1 MSKSESIKNEIISV
15 IGITTISY
23 NQLIDII
30 VRIYGTESSCTESS
44 CTESSCTEISCT
56 ESSDKKQEDST
67 VEMSGV
73 KIQCILNE
81 LLNPEIVKLS
91 NAVTNCP
98 NASKVLHCIYKTG
111 EGMVYI
117 IER

>member
-1 MSKSESIKNEIISV
+1 MSKSESIKNDIISA
-15 IGITTISY
+15 IGITTIGY
-23 NQLIDII
+23 NQLIDTI
-30 VRIYGTESSCTESS
+30 VRIYGTENDCTG
-44 CTESSCTEISCT
+44 
-56 ESSDKKQEDST
+56 SSDKEKENS
-67 VEMSGV
+67 VLELSGV

-98 NASKVLHCIYKTG
+98 NASKVLQCIYKTQ

-117 IER
+117 MER

>member
-1 MSKSESIKNEIISV
+1 MSKSESIKNDIISA

-23 NQLIDII
+23 NQLIDTL
-30 VRIYGTESSCTESS
+30 VRIYGTEND
-44 CTESSCTEISCT
+44 CT
-56 ESSDKKQEDST
+56 ESSDKEKENS
-67 VEMSGV
+67 VLELSGV

-81 LLNPEIVKLS
+81 LLNPEIVKIS

-98 NASKVLHCIYKTG
+98 NASKVLQCIYKTQ

-117 IER
+117 MER

>member
-23 NQLIDII
+23 DELIDTI
-30 VRIYGTESSCTESS
+30 VRIYGTENDCTGR
-44 CTESSCTEISCT
+44 
-56 ESSDKKQEDST
+56 SDKENS
-67 VEMSGV
+67 VLELSGV
-73 KIQCILNE
+73 KIQDILNG
-81 LLNPEIVKLS
+81 LLNPEIVKLA

-98 NASKVLHCIYKTG
+98 NASKVLQCIYKTG

-117 IER
+117 LER

>member
-1 MSKSESIKNEIISV
+1 MSKSESIKNDIISA

-30 VRIYGTESSCTESS
+30 VRIYGTENDCTEND
-44 CTESSCTEISCT
+44 CT
-56 ESSDKKQEDST
+56 ESSDKEKENS
-67 VEMSGV
+67 VLELSGV
-73 KIQCILNE
+73 KIQGILNE
-81 LLNPEIVKLS
+81 LLTPDIVTL
-91 NAVTNCP
+91 ATGVTNCP
-98 NASKVLHCIYKTG
+98 NASKVLQCIYKTG

>member
-44 CTESSCTEISCT
+44 CTESS
-56 ESSDKKQEDST
+56 DKKQEDSN

-73 KIQCILNE
+73 KIQDILNE
-81 LLNPEIVKLS
+81 LLTPDIVTLAT
-91 NAVTNCP
+91 AVTNCP
-98 NASKVLHCIYKTG
+98 NASKVLQCIYKTG
-111 EGMVYI
+111 KGMVYI
-117 IER
+117 LER

>member
-1 MSKSESIKNEIISV
+1 MSKSEIIKNDIISV

-23 NQLIDII
+23 DELIDTI
-30 VRIYGTESSCTESS
+30 VRIYGKESTDKER
-44 CTESSCTEISCT
+44 TDK

-67 VEMSGV
+67 VEMSDV
-73 KIQCILNE
+73 KIQDILNE
-81 LLNPEIVKLS
+81 LLNPEIVKLA

-98 NASKVLHCIYKTG
+98 NASKVLQCIYKTG

-117 IER
+117 LER

>member
-1 MSKSESIKNEIISV
+1 MSNSESIKNDIISA

-30 VRIYGTESSCTESS
+30 VRIYGTENDCTG
-44 CTESSCTEISCT
+44 
-56 ESSDKKQEDST
+56 SSDKEKENS
-67 VEMSGV
+67 VLELSGV
-73 KIQCILNE
+73 KIQGILNE
-81 LLNPEIVKLS
+81 LLNPEIVKLA

-98 NASKVLHCIYKTG
+98 NASKVLQCIYKTQ

-117 IER
+117 MER

>member
-1 MSKSESIKNEIISV
+1 MSKSIKNDIDMT

-30 VRIYGTESSCTESS
+30 VRIYGTENDCTEND
-44 CTESSCTEISCT
+44 CTENDCTG
-56 ESSDKKQEDST
+56 SSDKEKENS
-67 VEMSGV
+67 VLELKWCKNSG
-73 KIQCILNE
+73 ILNE

-98 NASKVLHCIYKTG
+98 NASSVLQCIYKTQ
-111 EGMVYI
+111 EGMVYDCM
-117 IER
+117 ER

>member
-1 MSKSESIKNEIISV
+1 MSKSESIKNDIISA

-30 VRIYGTESSCTESS
+30 VRIYGTEK
-44 CTESSCTEISCT
+44 IDK
-56 ESSDKKQEDST
+56 ESSDKEKEDS
-67 VEMSGV
+67 VLELSGV
-73 KIQCILNE
+73 KIQGILNE
-81 LLNPEIVKLS
+81 LLNPEIVKLA

-98 NASKVLHCIYKTG
+98 NASKVLYCIYKTG

-117 IER
+117 MER

>member
-23 NQLIDII
+23 DELIDTI
-30 VRIYGTESSCTESS
+30 VRIYGTESS
-44 CTESSCTEISCT
+44 
-56 ESSDKKQEDST
+56 DKEDST

-73 KIQCILNE
+73 KVQEILNE
-81 LLNPEIVKLS
+81 LLNSEIVKLANS
-91 NAVTNCP
+91 VTNCP
-98 NASKVLHCIYKTG
+98 NTSKVLHCIYKTG

-117 IER
+117 LER

>member
-1 MSKSESIKNEIISV
+1 MSKSENIKNDIISA

-23 NQLIDII
+23 DKLIDTL
-30 VRIYGTESSCTESS
+30 VGIYGT
-44 CTESSCTEISCT
+44 
-56 ESSDKKQEDST
+56 DKEDSN

-73 KIQCILNE
+73 NIQELLNE
-81 LLNPEIVKLS
+81 LLTPDIVTLANS
-91 NAVTNCP
+91 VTNCP
-98 NASKVLHCIYKTG
+98 NVSKVLQCVYKTS

>member
-1 MSKSESIKNEIISV
+1 MSKSESIKNDIISV

-23 NQLIDII
+23 DELLDTI
-30 VRIYGTESSCTESS
+30 VRIYGTESSGTES
-44 CTESSCTEISCT
+44 I
-56 ESSDKKQEDST
+56 DKEKEDGS
-67 VEMSGV
+67 VELNGV

-81 LLNPEIVKLS
+81 LLNPEIVKLA

-98 NASKVLHCIYKTG
+98 NASKVLYCIYKTG

-117 IER
+117 MER

>member
-23 NQLIDII
+23 DELIDTI
-30 VRIYGTESSCTESS
+30 VRIYGKE
-44 CTESSCTEISCT
+44 
-56 ESSDKKQEDST
+56 KEDIT

-73 KIQCILNE
+73 KVTEILNE
-81 LLNPEIVKLS
+81 LLNSEIVKLANS
-91 NAVTNCP
+91 VTNCP
-98 NASKVLHCIYKTG
+98 NTSKVLHCIYKTG

-117 IER
+117 LER